1 MVRMLKRLIAY
12 AIDAVLPPK
21 ARTARLSVLS
31 LENIPLE
38 PATHELLGV
47 RITTLANYERPETRD
62 LIRSLK
68 YDANAKAARLCAG
81 LLAEFLR
88 EELADEA
95 LFSHK
100 RIVLSPV
107 PLHASRE
114 RERGYNQVIRVLEML
129 PPELRDGT
137 KASFAPRILERVR
150 ATKAQT
156 RLPRAERL
164 NNVASAF
171 RVIDNDLAR
180 GARVYLFD
188 DVATTGATL
197 ANAGNALRRAGAEVS
212 LIALARA

>member
-129 PPELRDGT
+129 PQNCATAPKPRSRR
-137 KASFAPRILERVR
+137 ASSSAYAPRKRRRGCRE
-150 ATKAQT
+150 
-156 RLPRAERL
+156 P
-164 NNVASAF
+164 SA
-171 RVIDNDLAR
+171 
-180 GARVYLFD
+180 
-188 DVATTGATL
+188 
-197 ANAGNALRRAGAEVS
+197 
-212 LIALARA
+212 